1 MFLLPEI
8 RAIIDFHWNSNTVTC
23 FLRYSLIMPYVCE
36 LILYF
41 YWSNILLKL
50 DNERSGIQTAVE
62 ATLLTLS
69 AWFLA
74 IEVH

>member
-1 MFLLPEI
+1 
-8 RAIIDFHWNSNTVTC
+8 
-23 FLRYSLIMPYVCE
+23 MPYVCE

-62 ATLLTLS
+62 TALLALS